1 MLITSTC
8 LILASIASPAS
19 AQPMSPPQAPRLS
32 CNFLTCTGSIL
43 GESLTLLDNLDNL
56 SLQVQLRLVST
67 PVQPRRCSS
76 VWRTSWTALA
86 RETARLAS
94 ATLYQAFVRARMW
107 SLLRQNLGKYLTLNP
122 NWRLRKILTWGVTFS
137 HALDPSWVRSDLNKK
152 KKNLS
157 SYLYFLEAVK
167 TCLHTGSAEEVLDC
181 VKNILDSIG
190 QGDCKECICDIIP
203 SFCKVWNINLDLS
216 LIPPASF

>member
-1 MLITSTC
+1 MAPHSTRKPRRKRSKKKTKMTMLITSTC

-19 AQPMSPPQAPRLS
+19 AQPTSPNEPLQSRLS

-43 GESLTLLDNLDNL
+43 GESLTLFDNLA
-56 SLQVQLRLVST
+56 LQVQLRLVST
-67 PVQPRRCSS
+67 LVQPRRCSS

-122 NWRLRKILTWGVTFS
+122 NWRLRKIFTWGVTFS

-152 KKNLS
+152 KKPFFKFVFFRS
-157 SYLYFLEAVK
+157 S
-167 TCLHTGSAEEVLDC
+167 
-181 VKNILDSIG
+181 
-190 QGDCKECICDIIP
+190 
-203 SFCKVWNINLDLS
+203 
-216 LIPPASF
+216 

>member
-1 MLITSTC
+1 MAPHSTRKPRRKRSKKKTKMTMLITSTC

-19 AQPMSPPQAPRLS
+19 AQPPQARLS

-43 GESLTLLDNLDNL
+43 GESLTLFDNLDNL

-122 NWRLRKILTWGVTFS
+122 NWRLRKIFIWDVTFS

-152 KKNLS
+152 KKPFFKFVFFRS
-157 SYLYFLEAVK
+157 S
-167 TCLHTGSAEEVLDC
+167 
-181 VKNILDSIG
+181 
-190 QGDCKECICDIIP
+190 
-203 SFCKVWNINLDLS
+203 
-216 LIPPASF
+216 

>member
-1 MLITSTC
+1 MITITLEWQHFKEKFQDKLDLDIICKWLHGSSLNTRKPRRKRSKKKTKMLIMLITSTC

-19 AQPMSPPQAPRLS
+19 SQPTSPPQSRLS

-43 GESLTLLDNLDNL
+43 GESLTLFDNL

-67 PVQPRRCSS
+67 LVQPRRCSS

-94 ATLYQAFVRARMW
+94 ATLYQGFARARMW
-107 SLLRQNLGKYLTLNP
+107 SLLRQNHGKYLTLNP
-122 NWRLRKILTWGVTFS
+122 NWRLRKIFTWGVTFS

-152 KKNLS
+152 KKT
-157 SYLYFLEAVK
+157 FLQ
-167 TCLHTGSAEEVLDC
+167 
-181 VKNILDSIG
+181 I
-190 QGDCKECICDIIP
+190 CI
-203 SFCKVWNINLDLS
+203 F
-216 LIPPASF
+216 